1 MKFLSL
7 IGRIIFGGYFL
18 ISGVNHFLNSEPMS
32 GYAASKGVPMPTAA
46 VLFSG
51 LLLVA
56 GGALVLIGYQVR
68 IGALL
73 IALFLLPVSIMMHNF
88 WAVPAEAKQMEMAN
102 FMKNMGLLGASLMIA
117 SVRFWP
123 LSLEKG
129 SRAAG
134 EPVL

>member
-18 ISGVNHFLNSEPMS
+18 ISGINHLLNSEQMS

-56 GGALVLIGYQVR
+56 GGALVLIGYKVR

-88 WAVPAEAKQMEMAN
+88 WAVPAEAKQMEMVN

-129 SRAAG
+129 PRAAG